1 MKKTLK
7 AIVMFIVML
16 SFIGVVSCVNAMSK
30 SEFVSYLNSK
40 FPNEGSLIKTVEEIV
55 ESKNIP
61 DNTLT
66 QVANN
71 IDSIASKIGGNR
83 DINSIKNMSEVTN
96 LAKSTANLLGLTIK
110 ITDDNSI
117 VVADG
122 SKTIGTITSKD
133 LESLY
138 VDTSVNA
145 TSYKKDIVNT
155 NSTINKNDTPK
166 TGVSYVNIIIAVSVI
181 VIAALGIIILAKKK

>member
-1 MKKTLK
+1 MKRTLK

-16 SFIGVVSCVNAMSK
+16 SFIGVVSSVNAMSK

-138 VDTSVNA
+138 VDTNVNA
-145 TSYKKDIVNT
+145 TNYKKDIVNT

>member
-138 VDTSVNA
+138 VDTNVNA
-145 TSYKKDIVNT
+145 TNYKKDIVNT